1 MLINDSESPFS
12 GEQAMAD
19 ITVNR
24 ISEILRLVFDL
35 LWFEP
40 QGLYVSEIMRYIQA
54 TLPLSEYE
62 TGYYPF
68 APYSPRYEV
77 VIRVGTIPL
86 VRAGWLEKTKN
97 GRWFITEAGREACKR
112 YKNAEDFFEESVRLF
127 VQWKS
132 NENNRLVQIGV
143 NPFNFAAENSWEQI
157 RQYIDSMD
165 MRDLREVVSVL
176 LKAMGCYIAWS
187 GPIGE
192 DHELIDLICY
202 MDPLGLNSPRIIVHV
217 ANKSQVST
225 RDGLSA
231 FMNVLKPND
240 VGIYI
245 SLGGSTNDLNE
256 FALTQTQ
263 NRVRLIDL
271 ETFVALW
278 VENQPKI
285 DQENRIKFPL
295 KPVYF
300 LSFPNQG

>member
-1 MLINDSESPFS
+1 MT
-12 GEQAMAD
+12 D

-54 TLPLSEYE
+54 TVPLSEYE
-62 TGYYPF
+62 TGYFPY

-86 VRAGWLEKTKN
+86 VRAGWLEKTRN

-112 YKNAEDFFEESVRLF
+112 YKNAADFFEESVRLF
-127 VQWKS
+127 VQWKAS
-132 NENNRLVQIGV
+132 ENNRLVQIGA
-143 NPFNFAAENSWEQI
+143 NPYNFAVENSWEQI
-157 RQYIDSMD
+157 RQYIDNLD
-165 MRDLREVVSVL
+165 MRDLREMVSVL
-176 LKAMGCYIAWS
+176 LKAMGCTIAWS
-187 GPIGE
+187 GPLGE
-192 DHELIDLICY
+192 DNELIDLICY
-202 MDPLGLNSPRIIVHV
+202 MDPLGLNSARIVVHV

-240 VGIYI
+240 VGLYI
-245 SLGGSTNDLNE
+245 SLGGSTNDLTQ
-256 FALTQTQ
+256 FAMTQTQ

-271 ETFVALW
+271 ETFVDLW
-278 VENQPKI
+278 VEHQSKI
-285 DQENRIKFPL
+285 DQDTRTKFPL

-300 LSFPNQG
+300 LAFPSQG

>member
-1 MLINDSESPFS
+1 MT
-12 GEQAMAD
+12 D

-40 QGLYVSEIMRYIQA
+40 QGLYVSEIIRYIQA
-54 TLPLSEYE
+54 TVPLSEYE
-62 TGYYPF
+62 MGYFPY
-68 APYSPRYEV
+68 APNSPRYEV

-132 NENNRLVQIGV
+132 NENNRLVQLGA
-143 NPFNFAAENSWEQI
+143 NPFSFAVENSWEQI
-157 RQYIDSMD
+157 RQYIDSLD
-165 MRDLREVVSVL
+165 MRELREMVSVL

-192 DHELIDLICY
+192 DNGLIDLICY
-202 MDPLGLNSPRIIVHV
+202 MDPLGLNSPRIVVHV

-231 FMNVLKPND
+231 FMNVLKSND

-245 SLGGSTNDLNE
+245 SLGGSTHDLNE

-271 ETFVALW
+271 ETFVDLW
-278 VENQPKI
+278 VENQSKI
-285 DQENRIKFPL
+285 DQDNRIRFPL

-300 LSFPNQG
+300 LAFPNQG

>member
-1 MLINDSESPFS
+1 MT
-12 GEQAMAD
+12 D

-54 TLPLSEYE
+54 TVPLSEYE
-62 TGYYPF
+62 TGYYPY

-112 YKNAEDFFEESVRLF
+112 YNNAADFFEESVRLF
-127 VQWKS
+127 VQWKAS
-132 NENNRLVQIGV
+132 ENNRLVQIGA
-143 NPFNFAAENSWEQI
+143 NPYNFAVENSWEQI
-157 RQYIDSMD
+157 RQYIDNLD
-165 MRDLREVVSVL
+165 MRDLREMVSVL
-176 LKAMGCYIAWS
+176 LKAMGCTIAWS

-192 DHELIDLICY
+192 DNGLIDLICY
-202 MDPLGLNSPRIIVHV
+202 MDPLGLNSARIVVHV

-240 VGIYI
+240 VGLYI
-245 SLGGSTNDLNE
+245 SLGGSTNDLNQ
-256 FALTQTQ
+256 FAMTQTQ
-263 NRVRLIDL
+263 HRVRLIDL
-271 ETFVALW
+271 ETFVDLW
-278 VENQPKI
+278 VEHQSKI
-285 DQENRIKFPL
+285 DQDARTKFPL

-300 LSFPNQG
+300 LAFPSLG

>member
-1 MLINDSESPFS
+1 MT
-12 GEQAMAD
+12 D

-54 TLPLSEYE
+54 TVPLSEYE
-62 TGYYPF
+62 TGYYAY

-112 YKNAEDFFEESVRLF
+112 YKNAADFFEESVRLF

-132 NENNRLVQIGV
+132 NENTRLVQLGA
-143 NPFNFAAENSWEQI
+143 NPYNFAVENSWEQI
-157 RQYIDSMD
+157 RQYIDNLD
-165 MRDLREVVSVL
+165 MRDLREMVSVL

-192 DHELIDLICY
+192 DNELIDLICY
-202 MDPLGLNSPRIIVHV
+202 MDPLGLNTSRIVVHV

-231 FMNVLKPND
+231 FMNILKPND
-240 VGIYI
+240 VGLYI
-245 SLGGSTNDLNE
+245 SLGGSTNDLNR

-263 NRVRLIDL
+263 HRVRLIDL
-271 ETFVALW
+271 ETFVDLW
-278 VENQPKI
+278 VEHQSKI
-285 DQENRIKFPL
+285 DQESRIRFPL

-300 LSFPNQG
+300 LAFPNQG

>member
-1 MLINDSESPFS
+1 MT
-12 GEQAMAD
+12 D

-54 TLPLSEYE
+54 TVPLSEYE
-62 TGYYPF
+62 TGYYSY

-132 NENNRLVQIGV
+132 NENNRLVQIGA
-143 NPFNFAAENSWEQI
+143 NPFNFAVENSWEQI
-157 RQYIDSMD
+157 RQYIDTLD
-165 MRDLREVVSVL
+165 MRELREMVSVL

-192 DHELIDLICY
+192 DNELIDLICY
-202 MDPLGLNSPRIIVHV
+202 MDPLGLNSPRVVVHV

-271 ETFVALW
+271 ETFVDLW
-278 VENQPKI
+278 VENQSKI
-285 DQENRIKFPL
+285 DQENRIRFPL

-300 LSFPNQG
+300 LAFPNQG

>member
-1 MLINDSESPFS
+1 MT
-12 GEQAMAD
+12 D

-54 TLPLSEYE
+54 TVPLSEYE
-62 TGYYPF
+62 TGYYSY

-112 YKNAEDFFEESVRLF
+112 YKNAADFFEESVRLF

-132 NENNRLVQIGV
+132 SENTRLVQLGA
-143 NPFNFAAENSWEQI
+143 NPYNFAVENSWEQI
-157 RQYIDSMD
+157 RQYIDSLD
-165 MRDLREVVSVL
+165 MRDIREMVSVL
-176 LKAMGCYIAWS
+176 LKAMGCTIAWS
-187 GPIGE
+187 GPITE
-192 DHELIDLICY
+192 DNELIDLICF
-202 MDPLGLNSPRIIVHV
+202 MDPLGLNATRIVVHV

-240 VGIYI
+240 VGLYI
-245 SLGGSTNDLNE
+245 SFGGSTNDLNQ

-263 NRVRLIDL
+263 NRIRLIDL
-271 ETFVALW
+271 ETFVDLW
-278 VENQPKI
+278 VENQSKI
-285 DQENRIKFPL
+285 DQENRIRFPL

-300 LSFPNQG
+300 LAFPNQG

>member
-1 MLINDSESPFS
+1 MDIKPSESLYS
-12 GEQAMAD
+12 NELAMAD

-54 TLPLSEYE
+54 TVPLSEYE
-62 TGYYPF
+62 TGYYPD

-86 VRAGWLEKTKN
+86 VRAGWLEKAKN
-97 GRWFITEAGREACKR
+97 GRWFITDAGREACKR
-112 YKNAEDFFEESVRLF
+112 YHNAEDFFEESVRLF

-132 NENNRLVQIGV
+132 NENNRLVKISA
-143 NPFNFAAENSWEQI
+143 NPINSALENSWEQI
-157 RQYIDSMD
+157 REYIDGLD
-165 MRDLREVVSVL
+165 MGDLRDVVSVL
-176 LKAMGCYIAWS
+176 LKAMGCSIAWS
-187 GPIGE
+187 GPRGE
-192 DHELIDLICY
+192 DYELIDLICY
-202 MDPLGLNSPRIIVHV
+202 MDPLGLNSPRIVVHV

-231 FMNVLKPND
+231 FMNILKPND
-240 VGIYI
+240 VGIYF
-245 SLGGSTNDLNE
+245 SLGGSTHDLNDY
-256 FALTQTQ
+256 AMTQTQ

-271 ETFVALW
+271 ETFVDLW
-278 VENQPKI
+278 VENQSKI
-285 DQENRIKFPL
+285 DLENRTRFPL

>member
-1 MLINDSESPFS
+1 MT
-12 GEQAMAD
+12 D

-54 TLPLSEYE
+54 TVPLSEYE
-62 TGYYPF
+62 TGYYAY

-86 VRAGWLEKTKN
+86 VRAGWLEKTRN
-97 GRWFITEAGREACKR
+97 GRWFITEAGRQACKR
-112 YKNAEDFFEESVRLF
+112 YNNAADFFEESVRLF

-132 NENNRLVQIGV
+132 NENSRLVQLGAT
-143 NPFNFAAENSWEQI
+143 PYNFAVENSWEQI
-157 RQYIDSMD
+157 RQYVDNLD
-165 MRDLREVVSVL
+165 MRDLREMVGVL
-176 LKAMGCYIAWS
+176 LKAMGCYIAWQ

-192 DHELIDLICY
+192 DNELIDLICY
-202 MDPLGLNSPRIIVHV
+202 KDPLGLNSDRIVVHV

-231 FMNVLKPND
+231 FMNILKPSD
-240 VGIYI
+240 VGLYI
-245 SLGGSTNDLNE
+245 SLGGSTNDLNQ
-256 FALTQTQ
+256 FALAQTQ
-263 NRVRLIDL
+263 QRIRLIDL
-271 ETFVALW
+271 ETFVDLW
-278 VENQPKI
+278 LENQSNI
-285 DQENRIKFPL
+285 DQESRIKFPL

-300 LSFPNQG
+300 LAFPNQG

>member
-1 MLINDSESPFS
+1 MT
-12 GEQAMAD
+12 D

-54 TLPLSEYE
+54 TVPLSEYE
-62 TGYYPF
+62 TGYYPY

-112 YKNAEDFFEESVRLF
+112 YNNAADFFEESVRLF
-127 VQWKS
+127 VQWKAS
-132 NENNRLVQIGV
+132 ENNRLVQIGA
-143 NPFNFAAENSWEQI
+143 NPYNFAVENSWEQI
-157 RQYIDSMD
+157 RQYIDNLD
-165 MRDLREVVSVL
+165 MRDLREMVSVL
-176 LKAMGCYIAWS
+176 LKAMGCTIAWS

-192 DHELIDLICY
+192 DNGLVDLICY
-202 MDPLGLNSPRIIVHV
+202 MDPLGLNSARIVVHV

-240 VGIYI
+240 VGLYI
-245 SLGGSTNDLNE
+245 SLGGSTNDLNQ
-256 FALTQTQ
+256 FAMTQTQ
-263 NRVRLIDL
+263 HRVRLIDL
-271 ETFVALW
+271 ETFVDLW
-278 VENQPKI
+278 VEHQSKI
-285 DQENRIKFPL
+285 DQDARIKFPL

-300 LSFPNQG
+300 LAFPSLG

>member
-1 MLINDSESPFS
+1 MPIKVSETPYSC
-12 GEQAMAD
+12 ERVMTD

-54 TLPLSEYE
+54 TVPLSEYE
-62 TGYYPF
+62 TGYYSY

-132 NENNRLVQIGV
+132 NENNRLVQIGA
-143 NPFNFAAENSWEQI
+143 NPFNFAVENSWEQI
-157 RQYIDSMD
+157 RQYIDTLD
-165 MRDLREVVSVL
+165 MRELREMVSVL

-192 DHELIDLICY
+192 DNELIDLICY
-202 MDPLGLNSPRIIVHV
+202 MDPLGLNSPRVVVHV

-271 ETFVALW
+271 ETFVDLW
-278 VENQPKI
+278 VENQSKI
-285 DQENRIKFPL
+285 DQENRIRFPL

-300 LSFPNQG
+300 LAFPNQG

>member
-1 MLINDSESPFS
+1 MT
-12 GEQAMAD
+12 D

-54 TLPLSEYE
+54 TVPLSEYE

-77 VIRVGTIPL
+77 IIRVGTIPL
-86 VRAGWLEKTKN
+86 VRAHWLEKTKN
-97 GRWFITEAGREACKR
+97 GRWFITEAGREACKQ
-112 YKNAEDFFEESVRLF
+112 YNNAEDFFEESVRLF
-127 VQWKS
+127 LQWKS
-132 NENNRLVQIGV
+132 VEKERLAQISA
-143 NPFNFAAENSWEQI
+143 NPFNFAVENSWEQI
-157 RQYIDSMD
+157 RQYVDSLD
-165 MRDLREVVSVL
+165 MRDLHDVVSVL
-176 LKAMGCYIAWS
+176 LKAMGCHIAWS
-187 GPIGE
+187 GPFGE
-192 DHELIDLICY
+192 ANELIDLICY
-202 MDPLGLNSPRIIVHV
+202 LDPLGLTNPRIVVHI

-245 SLGGSTNDLNE
+245 SLGGITNDLNE
-256 FALTQTQ
+256 YAMTQTQ

-271 ETFVALW
+271 ETFVDLW
-278 VENQPKI
+278 VEYQAKI
-285 DQENRIKFPL
+285 DQESRTKFPL

-300 LSFPNQG
+300 LSFPHLD

>member
-1 MLINDSESPFS
+1 MT
-12 GEQAMAD
+12 D

-54 TLPLSEYE
+54 TVPLSEYE
-62 TGYYPF
+62 TGYYPY

-97 GRWFITEAGREACKR
+97 GRWCITEAGRAACKR
-112 YKNAEDFFEESVRLF
+112 YKNAADFFEESVRLF
-127 VQWKS
+127 VQWKAS
-132 NENNRLVQIGV
+132 ENNRLVQIGA
-143 NPFNFAAENSWEQI
+143 NPYNFAVENSWEQI
-157 RQYIDSMD
+157 RQYIDNLD
-165 MRDLREVVSVL
+165 MRDLREMVSVL
-176 LKAMGCYIAWS
+176 LKAMGCTIAWS

-192 DHELIDLICY
+192 DNELVDLICY
-202 MDPLGLNSPRIIVHV
+202 MDPLGLNSARIVVHV

-225 RDGLSA
+225 RDGLSS

-240 VGIYI
+240 VGLYI
-245 SLGGSTNDLNE
+245 SLGGSTNDLNQ
-256 FALTQTQ
+256 FAMTQTQ
-263 NRVRLIDL
+263 HRVRLIDL
-271 ETFVALW
+271 ETFVDLW
-278 VENQPKI
+278 VEHQSKI
-285 DQENRIKFPL
+285 DQDARIKFPL

-300 LSFPNQG
+300 LAFPSQG

>member
-1 MLINDSESPFS
+1 
-12 GEQAMAD
+12 MAD

-40 QGLYVSEIMRYIQA
+40 QGLYISEIMRYIQA
-54 TLPLSEYE
+54 TVPLSEYE
-62 TGYYPF
+62 SGYYTF

-112 YKNAEDFFEESVRLF
+112 YNNAEAFFEESVRLF

-132 NENNRLVQIGV
+132 SENNRLVQLGP
-143 NPFNFAAENSWEQI
+143 NPYNFAVENSWEQI
-157 RQYIDSMD
+157 RQYIDNMD

-176 LKAMGCYIAWS
+176 LKAMGCTIAWS
-187 GPIGE
+187 GPITE
-192 DHELIDLICY
+192 DNELIDFICY
-202 MDPLGLNSPRIIVHV
+202 MDPLGLKTPRIVVHV

-231 FMNVLKPND
+231 FMNVLQPND
-240 VGIYI
+240 VGLYI
-245 SLGGSTNDLNE
+245 SLGGSTNDLNQ

-263 NRVRLIDL
+263 NRIRLIDL
-271 ETFVALW
+271 ETFVDMW

-285 DQENRIKFPL
+285 DQENRAKFPL

-300 LSFPNQG
+300 LAFPNQG

>member
-1 MLINDSESPFS
+1 MT
-12 GEQAMAD
+12 D

-54 TLPLSEYE
+54 TVPLSEYE
-62 TGYYPF
+62 TGYYAY

-112 YKNAEDFFEESVRLF
+112 YKNAADFFEESVRLF

-132 NENNRLVQIGV
+132 NENSRLVQLGAT
-143 NPFNFAAENSWEQI
+143 PYNFAVENSWEQI
-157 RQYIDSMD
+157 RQYIDGMD
-165 MRDLREVVSVL
+165 MRDLREMISVL

-192 DHELIDLICY
+192 ENELIDLICY
-202 MDPLGLNSPRIIVHV
+202 KDDPLGLNSDRIVVHV

-231 FMNVLKPND
+231 FMNILKPND
-240 VGIYI
+240 VGLYF
-245 SLGGSTNDLNE
+245 SLGGSTNDLNR
-256 FALTQTQ
+256 FALAQTQ
-263 NRVRLIDL
+263 QRIRLIDL
-271 ETFVALW
+271 DTFVDLW
-278 VENQPKI
+278 VENQSNI
-285 DQENRIKFPL
+285 DQESRIKFPL

-300 LSFPNQG
+300 LAFPNQG

>member
-1 MLINDSESPFS
+1 MT
-12 GEQAMAD
+12 D

-54 TLPLSEYE
+54 TVPLSEYE
-62 TGYYPF
+62 TGYYAY

-112 YKNAEDFFEESVRLF
+112 YKNAADFFEESVRLF

-132 NENNRLVQIGV
+132 NENSRLVQLGAT
-143 NPFNFAAENSWEQI
+143 PYNFAVENSWEQI
-157 RQYIDSMD
+157 RQYIDGMD
-165 MRDLREVVSVL
+165 MRDLREMISVL

-187 GPIGE
+187 GPVGE
-192 DHELIDLICY
+192 ENELIDLICY
-202 MDPLGLNSPRIIVHV
+202 KDDPLGLNSDRIVVHV

-231 FMNVLKPND
+231 FMNILKPND
-240 VGIYI
+240 VGLYF
-245 SLGGSTNDLNE
+245 SLGGSTNDLNR
-256 FALTQTQ
+256 FALAQTQ
-263 NRVRLIDL
+263 QRIRLIDL
-271 ETFVALW
+271 DTFVDLW
-278 VENQPKI
+278 VENQSNI
-285 DQENRIKFPL
+285 DQESRIKFPL

-300 LSFPNQG
+300 LAFPNQG

>member
-1 MLINDSESPFS
+1 MT
-12 GEQAMAD
+12 D

-54 TLPLSEYE
+54 TVPLSEYE
-62 TGYYPF
+62 TGYYPY

-86 VRAGWLEKTKN
+86 VRAGWLEKTRN

-112 YKNAEDFFEESVRLF
+112 YKNAADFFEESVRLF
-127 VQWKS
+127 VQWKAS
-132 NENNRLVQIGV
+132 ENNRLVQIGA
-143 NPFNFAAENSWEQI
+143 NPYNFAVENSWEQI
-157 RQYIDSMD
+157 RQYIDNLD
-165 MRDLREVVSVL
+165 MRDLREMVSVL
-176 LKAMGCYIAWS
+176 LKAMGCTIAWS
-187 GPIGE
+187 GPVGE
-192 DHELIDLICY
+192 DNELIDLVCY
-202 MDPLGLNSPRIIVHV
+202 MDPLGLNSARIVVHV

-240 VGIYI
+240 VGLYI
-245 SLGGSTNDLNE
+245 SLGGSTNDLTQ
-256 FALTQTQ
+256 FAMTQTQ

-271 ETFVALW
+271 ETFVDLW
-278 VENQPKI
+278 VEHQSKI
-285 DQENRIKFPL
+285 DQDARVKFPL

-300 LSFPNQG
+300 LAFPSQG

>member
-1 MLINDSESPFS
+1 MT
-12 GEQAMAD
+12 D

-54 TLPLSEYE
+54 TVPLSEYE
-62 TGYYPF
+62 TGYYPY

-97 GRWFITEAGREACKR
+97 GRWFITEAGRQACKR
-112 YKNAEDFFEESVRLF
+112 YKNAADFFEESVRLF
-127 VQWKS
+127 VQWKAS
-132 NENNRLVQIGV
+132 ENNRLVQIGA
-143 NPFNFAAENSWEQI
+143 NPYNFAVENSWEQI
-157 RQYIDSMD
+157 RQYIDNLD
-165 MRDLREVVSVL
+165 MRDLREMVSVL
-176 LKAMGCYIAWS
+176 LKAMGCTIAWS
-187 GPIGE
+187 GPLGE
-192 DHELIDLICY
+192 DNELIDLICY
-202 MDPLGLNSPRIIVHV
+202 MDPLGLNSARIVVHV

-231 FMNVLKPND
+231 FLNVLKPND
-240 VGIYI
+240 VGLYI
-245 SLGGSTNDLNE
+245 SLGGSTNDLTQ
-256 FALTQTQ
+256 FAMTQTQ

-271 ETFVALW
+271 ETFVDLW
-278 VENQPKI
+278 VEHQSKI
-285 DQENRIKFPL
+285 DQDARIKFPL

-300 LSFPNQG
+300 LAFPSQG

>member
-1 MLINDSESPFS
+1 MISESTYPD
-12 GEQAMAD
+12 EQIMTD
-19 ITVNR
+19 ISVNR

-54 TLPLSEYE
+54 TVPLSEYE

-77 VIRVGTIPL
+77 IIRVGTIPL
-86 VRAGWLEKTKN
+86 VRARWLEKTKN
-97 GRWFITEAGREACKR
+97 GRWFITEAGREASKR

-127 VQWKS
+127 LQWKS
-132 NENNRLVQIGV
+132 VEKERLAQISAS
-143 NPFNFAAENSWEQI
+143 PFSFAVENSWEQI
-157 RQYIDSMD
+157 RHYIDSLD
-165 MRDLREVVSVL
+165 MRDLRDVVSVL
-176 LKAMGCYIAWS
+176 LKAMGCHIAWS
-187 GPIGE
+187 GPFGE
-192 DHELIDLICY
+192 DNELIDLICY
-202 MDPLGLNSPRIIVHV
+202 MDPLGLTSPRIVVHV
-217 ANKSQVST
+217 ANKSQAST

-245 SLGGSTNDLNE
+245 SLGGITNDLNE
-256 FALTQTQ
+256 YALTQTQ

-271 ETFVALW
+271 ETFVDLW
-278 VENQPKI
+278 VEHQPKI
-285 DQENRIKFPL
+285 DQENRSKFPL

>member
-1 MLINDSESPFS
+1 MT
-12 GEQAMAD
+12 D

-54 TLPLSEYE
+54 TVPLSEYE
-62 TGYYPF
+62 TGYYAY

-112 YKNAEDFFEESVRLF
+112 YKNAADFFEESVRLF

-132 NENNRLVQIGV
+132 NENTRLVQLGA
-143 NPFNFAAENSWEQI
+143 NPYNFAVENSWEQI
-157 RQYIDSMD
+157 RQYIDNLD
-165 MRDLREVVSVL
+165 MRDLREMVSVL

-192 DHELIDLICY
+192 DNELIDLICY
-202 MDPLGLNSPRIIVHV
+202 MDPLGLNTSRIVVHV

-240 VGIYI
+240 VGLYI
-245 SLGGSTNDLNE
+245 SLGGSTNDLNR

-263 NRVRLIDL
+263 HRVRLIDL
-271 ETFVALW
+271 ETFVDLW
-278 VENQPKI
+278 VEHQSKI
-285 DQENRIKFPL
+285 DQESRIRFPL

-300 LSFPNQG
+300 LAFPNQG

>member
-1 MLINDSESPFS
+1 MT
-12 GEQAMAD
+12 D
-19 ITVNR
+19 ITINR

-54 TLPLSEYE
+54 TVPLSEFE

-127 VQWKS
+127 LQWKS
-132 NENNRLVQIGV
+132 IENNRLAQLGA
-143 NPFNFAAENSWEQI
+143 NPFNLAVENSWEQI
-157 RQYIDSMD
+157 RQYIDTLD
-165 MRDLREVVSVL
+165 MRELREVVSVL

-187 GPIGE
+187 GPLGE
-192 DHELIDLICY
+192 DNELTDLICY
-202 MDPLGLNSPRIIVHV
+202 MDPLGLTSPRVVVHV

-231 FMNVLKPND
+231 FMNILKSND
-240 VGIYI
+240 VGIYF
-245 SLGGSTNDLNE
+245 SLGGLTNELNE

-271 ETFVALW
+271 ETFVDLW

-285 DQENRIKFPL
+285 DQENRIRFPL

-300 LSFPNQG
+300 LAFPNQG

>member
-1 MLINDSESPFS
+1 MT
-12 GEQAMAD
+12 D

-54 TLPLSEYE
+54 TVPLSEYE
-62 TGYYPF
+62 TGYYPY

-112 YKNAEDFFEESVRLF
+112 YNNAADFFEESVRLF
-127 VQWKS
+127 VQWKAS
-132 NENNRLVQIGV
+132 ENNRLVQIGA
-143 NPFNFAAENSWEQI
+143 NPYNFAVENSWEQI
-157 RQYIDSMD
+157 RQYIDNLD
-165 MRDLREVVSVL
+165 MRDLREMVSVL
-176 LKAMGCYIAWS
+176 LKAMGCTIAWS

-192 DHELIDLICY
+192 DNGLIDLICY
-202 MDPLGLNSPRIIVHV
+202 MDPLGLNSARIVVHV

-240 VGIYI
+240 VGLYI
-245 SLGGSTNDLNE
+245 SLGGSTNDLNQ
-256 FALTQTQ
+256 FAMTQTQ
-263 NRVRLIDL
+263 HRVRLIDL
-271 ETFVALW
+271 ETFVDLW
-278 VENQPKI
+278 VEHQSKI
-285 DQENRIKFPL
+285 DQDARIKFPL

-300 LSFPNQG
+300 LAFPSLG